1 MGRGFDA
8 RLWDEYAPFFDAEEG
23 TVFPVDALELRFYA
37 EMRNRFRGAALE
49 IGAGCGRLAGS
60 LYLPP
65 HLTVALEPSAGMLGR
80 WRRGDVARA
89 SRVLALGQEMP
100 FREGSFR
107 LVTFPYNGLHCI
119 EDPDERISL
128 LSEARRLLDR
138 GGRLLLETCPGF
150 ANRPEDTD
158 AERYDFHDGRL
169 RLRLEETVRR
179 SSGSISFHMKYDSGG
194 RRVSELDLELALIP
208 PGLLAGE
215 LARAG
220 LETVELWGDYDC
232 SPFDP
237 CGSPRMLTLAS
248 RKDRV

>member
-1 MGRGFDA
+1 MGRGFDS
-8 RLWDEYAPFFDAEEG
+8 RLWDEYAPYFDAEEG

-37 EMRNRFRGAALE
+37 EMRNRFRGDALE

-65 HLTVALEPSAGMLGR
+65 HRTVALEPSAGMLAR
-80 WRRGDVARA
+80 WRRADASRA
-89 SRVLALGQEMP
+89 SRIMALGQEMP
-100 FREGSFR
+100 FRDGAFR
-107 LVTFPYNGLHCI
+107 FVTFPYNGLHCLPG
-119 EDPDERISL
+119 PDERIAL
-128 LSEARRLLDR
+128 LSEARRLLAR

-150 ANRPEDTD
+150 SRRPQDTD

-169 RLRLEETVRR
+169 RLRLSETVRR
-179 SSGSISFHMKYDSGG
+179 NADSISFHMKYDSGG
-194 RRVSELDLELALIP
+194 RRVSELELELALIP
-208 PGLLAGE
+208 PGLLSEE